1 MNYPNIELEK
11 VQWYFP
17 QQVGKFTFENS
28 ITFEKLFN
36 SFKYK
41 LYFFLIKDRL
51 QEWGNSVAL
60 VIYFTPLTRK

>member
-41 LYFFLIKDRL
+41 LYFLK
-51 QEWGNSVAL
+51 N
-60 VIYFTPLTRK
+60 